1 MIPTPTLRVISENY
15 LQIASTPMF
24 RVAGKNCARIKR
36 IVTQFEYWLHGYL
49 GASTLPPKDGIL
61 LIDIDLNVNLNHLD
75 GAYII
80 NVSATEIMITTDG
93 EQGLRNAFASLKQL
107 IHRALTFQQGKLETQ
122 FIGDNPAYEWRGLHL
137 DVSRHF
143 FGVKEVCQ
151 YLDWMAALKLNRFHW
166 HLSDD
171 QGWRINSTRFPL
183 LTRKGA
189 WRKEDDGSI
198 YGGFYTKKEIKE
210 VVKYARSLGITVIP
224 EIDLP
229 GHAMAILSA
238 YPDLACF
245 PREFEPLTVWGISED
260 ILCAGKDATLSF
272 LKELLLEVAELFPGP
287 YLHIGGDE
295 APKHRWK
302 ECPHCQQRIRQEG
315 LQDEEELQS
324 WLIQQLQQ
332 TLEDAGKTL
341 LGWDEILDGN
351 LGTQPIVHVWS
362 GDGKDAARKA
372 AANGNRYIISP
383 NKLLYF
389 DWRAE
394 EDPATPGAHGVT
406 SLEKV
411 MAIKPR
417 EYEFGDGELLLGGQA
432 NVWTEYMPD
441 FATVK
446 KMLFPRVF
454 AMAELWWNGQCED
467 DLPQRIKEV
476 ESLW

>member
-1 MIPTPTLRVISENY
+1 MDVIQAIRERHSVRNYADKKIEPEKIEALRAKIHEMN
-15 LQIASTPMF
+15 
-24 RVAGKNCARIKR
+24 
-36 IVTQFEYWLHGYL
+36 
-49 GASTLPPKDGIL
+49 
-61 LIDIDLNVNLNHLD
+61 
-75 GAYII
+75 
-80 NVSATEIMITTDG
+80 G
-93 EQGLRNAFASLKQL
+93 EGN
-107 IHRALTFQQGKLETQ
+107 
-122 FIGDNPAYEWRGLHL
+122 LHL
-137 DVSRHF
+137 QF
-143 FGVKEVCQ
+143 
-151 YLDWMAALKLNRFHW
+151 
-166 HLSDD
+166 
-171 QGWRINSTRFPL
+171 
-183 LTRKGA
+183 
-189 WRKEDDGSI
+189 
-198 YGGFYTKKEIKE
+198 
-210 VVKYARSLGITVIP
+210 
-224 EIDLP
+224 
-229 GHAMAILSA
+229 
-238 YPDLACF
+238 
-245 PREFEPLTVWGISED
+245 
-260 ILCAGKDATLSF
+260 
-272 LKELLLEVAELFPGP
+272 
-287 YLHIGGDE
+287 
-295 APKHRWK
+295 
-302 ECPHCQQRIRQEG
+302 
-315 LQDEEELQS
+315 
-324 WLIQQLQQ
+324 
-332 TLEDAGKTL
+332 LEDAGKTL